1 MKIFISHKQEDKIQA
16 LEVQETLNSCDVKA
30 YLDLLDDDISG
41 NGEKLTQHIREKLRE
56 CSDVIVIL
64 SEKTKASWWVPFEI
78 GMATEKDMPIA
89 SYLISYVQLPD
100 YLKYWPRLKNQDDV
114 LKYVKTRNKVS
125 EEYMRLRSILESRSA
140 SPYISETQEFY
151 RQLKQQLK

>member
-1 MKIFISHKQEDKIQA
+1 MKFFISHKREDEIQA
-16 LEVQETLNSCDVKA
+16 IEVQKTLNSCDVKA

-41 NGEKLTQHIREKLRE
+41 NGEKLTQHIREKLGE

-64 SEKTKASWWVPFEI
+64 SEKTKKSWWVPFEI

-89 SYLISYVQLPD
+89 NYLISYVQLPD

-114 LKYVKTRNKVS
+114 LKYVTTRNKVS
-125 EEYMRLRSILESRSA
+125 EEYKRLRSIFESSSA
-140 SPYISETQEFY
+140 YTYVSETQEFY
-151 RQLKQQLK
+151 RRLKQQLE